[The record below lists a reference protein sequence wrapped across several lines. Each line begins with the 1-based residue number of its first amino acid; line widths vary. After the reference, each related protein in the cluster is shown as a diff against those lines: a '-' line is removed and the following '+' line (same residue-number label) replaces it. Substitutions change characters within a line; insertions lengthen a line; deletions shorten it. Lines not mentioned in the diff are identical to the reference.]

1 MRKVDKMKKKN
12 VVILLAV
19 VLILVVIA
27 SMIIHHIMIK
37 NGKSYEIEEIK
48 DYHYFILKQ
57 DNQYGVMDK
66 KGNTIILPE
75 YSEIKIPNPEKAV
88 FICYQDEK
96 IKVLNERR
104 EEILAKYNK
113 AQPIRLRNISSDL
126 MYEKSVL
133 KYEEDGKW
141 GIISFEGK
149 EITKPIYDEID
160 SLPYKEGELLVK
172 QNGKYGMINIKGK
185 ELIKIEYDEV
195 KVDEYYTDEN
205 RYRYAGYIVLSKT
218 QEGYRY
224 GYLNYKGEEVLK
236 TEYNEISRVTE
247 IHDDTNSYLI
257 CAKNGQYGLMKNQ
270 EKIIENEYQSIQY
283 DENNKVFVMEKS
295 KNYGI
300 ANLEG
305 KIIVPLQFNEIDITG
320 IYLYARNE
328 QGITVYNSNGTQVN
342 IDPNVAILNTSNE
355 KYKIRINNE
364 NGTKYGVISKD
375 GKQLLEEK
383 YNYIEYLY
391 DNYFIASNENGKLGI
406 LDDKGNIK
414 IEMIYDSLQRI
425 PDTDL
430 IQTTLAKEEIIQI
443 DTKEMKK
450 VCEMKNATIQVENNY
465 IKVYN
470 EWEEKYFT
478 KEGKELKNTEVYED
492 NKLFVVKK
500 DQKFGFADK
509 NGNIIVDYKY
519 DKACEFNRYGFAS
532 VEKDGKWGSI
542 NEQGQ
547 EVIAPTYEIKDIKE
561 PFFIGS
567 YYRVTY
573 GFGEFY
579 YTDNK

>member
-1 MRKVDKMKKKN
+1 MKKKN

-19 VLILVVIA
+19 MLILVVLVSIG
-27 SMIIHHIMIK
+27 IYHIVIK
-37 NGKSYEIEEIK
+37 NEKDYEIEEIK
-48 DYHYFILKQ
+48 EYNYFIIKQ

-66 KGNTIILPE
+66 KGNTIISPE
-75 YSEIKIPNPEKAV
+75 YSEIKMPNPEKAV
-88 FICYQDEK
+88 FVCYQEEE
-96 IKVLNERR
+96 IKVLNERK
-104 EEILAKYNK
+104 EQILTEYNK

-133 KYEEDGKW
+133 KYEKDGKW
-141 GIISFEGK
+141 GIINFEGK

-172 QNGKYGMINIKGK
+172 QNEKYGIINIKGK
-185 ELIKIEYDEV
+185 QLIKMEYDEV

-205 RYRYAGYIVLSKT
+205 RYQYAGYIVLRKT

-224 GYLNYKGEEVLK
+224 GYLNHRGEEVLK
-236 TEYNEISRVTE
+236 TDYNEISRVTE
-247 IHDDTNSYLI
+247 IHDDANSYLI
-257 CAKNGQYGLMKNQ
+257 CAKNGQYGLIKNQ
-270 EKIIENEYQSIQY
+270 EQIMGNEYQSIQY
-283 DENNKVFVMEKS
+283 DENNKVFVIEKS
-295 KNYGI
+295 KKYGI

-305 KIIVPLQFNEIDITG
+305 KIIVPIQFNEINITG
-320 IYLYARNE
+320 IYLYAQNE
-328 QGITVYNSNGTQVN
+328 QGITVYNSNGSQVN

-355 KYKIRINNE
+355 KYRIRINNE
-364 NGTKYGVISKD
+364 NWTKYGVINKE

-406 LDDKGNIK
+406 LDDKEDIK
-414 IEMIYDSLQRI
+414 IEMIYDSLQKI
-425 PDTDL
+425 QNTDL
-430 IQTTLAKEEIIQI
+430 IQTTLTQDEMIQI
-443 DTKEMKK
+443 YTKTMEK

-465 IKVYN
+465 IKIYN
-470 EWEEKYFT
+470 ELEVKYFS

-492 NKLFVVKK
+492 NKLFVVRKG
-500 DQKFGFADK
+500 QKFGFADK
-509 NGNIIVDYKY
+509 NGNIVVDYKY
-519 DKACEFNRYGFAS
+519 DKAYEFNCYGFAT
-532 VEKDGKWGSI
+532 VKKDGKWGAI

-547 EVIAPTYEIKDIKE
+547 EVIAPTYEIKDVKE
-561 PFFIGS
+561 PFFIGC

-579 YTDNK
+579 YTNNK